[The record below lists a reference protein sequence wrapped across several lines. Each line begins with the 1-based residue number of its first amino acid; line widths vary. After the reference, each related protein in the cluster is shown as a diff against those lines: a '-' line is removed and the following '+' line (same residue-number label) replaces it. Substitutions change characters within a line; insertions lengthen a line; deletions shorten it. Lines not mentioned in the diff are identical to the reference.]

1 MGNSL
6 QSFNFTPNKIT
17 RVITDDTCNPWI
29 VAKDVAAN
37 LDYNNTSKVGMIF
50 KHAPDEWKGVNP
62 IYTLGGKQDN

>member
-17 RVITDDTCNPWI
+17 RVITDDTC

-50 KHAPDEWKGVNP
+50 KHAPDEWRRK
-62 IYTLGGKQDN
+62 TR